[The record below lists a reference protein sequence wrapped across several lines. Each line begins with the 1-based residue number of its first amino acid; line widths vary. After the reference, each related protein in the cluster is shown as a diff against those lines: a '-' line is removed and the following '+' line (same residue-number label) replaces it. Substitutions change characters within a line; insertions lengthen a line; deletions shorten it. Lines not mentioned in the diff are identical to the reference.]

1 MSNPGDLP
9 LAPRSQHLAPLYKW
23 GAVLLVLVGILLA
36 PRPEGISEPSWRL
49 FAIFAATIVG
59 LIVRPIASGA
69 VVLLGVVAVALTG
82 TLAPAEALRGY
93 ADPIVWLVLCA
104 FFMSRAVLKTGLG
117 RRIAYLFIQ
126 ALGKRSIG
134 LAYAL
139 VSTDTLLASI
149 VPSNAARAGGV
160 VFPVARSLAEAYNS
174 TPGPTANRLG
184 AYLMVTVYQCD
195 VIACSMWL
203 TGQASNVLI
212 ARFALETSGIE
223 LTYLTWILGAV
234 VPGILSLLIAPWLLF
249 RIFPPEVKHTPQAT
263 DIARGE
269 LATMGPMSRSELL
282 TLIVFLLVAGMW
294 ITTAWHHLNY
304 AVVALVGFSA
314 LLLLQ
319 VLSWDDVLGE
329 RNAWDVFIWYG
340 GLVRMAEA
348 LGETGITKAFA
359 EATAGMTAGWAWPS
373 ALAVLLLVYF
383 YAHYGFASITAHA
396 SAMFIPFLVVILAA
410 GAPPMLAVLLLA
422 YFSNLC
428 AALTHYGTTP
438 APIYFGAR
446 YTSQRAWWRLG
457 FIVSLVSMAIYSTV
471 GVAWWK
477 LLGWW

>member
-1 MSNPGDLP
+1 MSDPVASGTS
-9 LAPRSQHLAPLYKW
+9 RLAPLLKW
-23 GAVLLVLVGILLA
+23 GAVFVVLVGILLA
-36 PRPEGISEPSWRL
+36 PHPAEITVSSWRL

-82 TLAPAEALRGY
+82 TLPPAEALRGY

-139 VSTDTLLASI
+139 ASTDTLLASI

-160 VFPVARSLAEAYNS
+160 VFPVTRSLAEAYDS

-184 AYLMVTVYQCD
+184 AYLMATVYQCD

-203 TGQASNVLI
+203 TGQASNVII
-212 ARFALETSGIE
+212 ARFAQETSGIE
-223 LTYLTWILGAV
+223 LSYLKWITGAI
-234 VPGILSLLIAPWLLF
+234 VPGIVALLIVPWVLF
-249 RIFPPEVKHTPQAT
+249 RIYPPDVKHTPHAT
-263 DIARGE
+263 E
-269 LATMGPMSRSELL
+269 LARQELAKMGPMSREEVL
-282 TLIVFLLVAGMW
+282 TLIVFVLVAFMW
-294 ITTAWHHLNY
+294 MTTPWHGLNSG
-304 AVVALVGFSA
+304 VVALVGFSA

-319 VLSWDDVLGE
+319 VLNWDDVLTE
-329 RNAWDVFIWYG
+329 RNAWDVYIWYG

-359 EATAGMTAGWAWPS
+359 EATAGLTTGWAWPA
-373 ALAVLLLVYF
+373 ALAALLLVYF

-396 SAMFIPFLVVILAA
+396 TAMFVPFLVVIMGA
-410 GAPPMLAVLLLA
+410 GAPPLLAVLLLA

-446 YTSQRAWWRLG
+446 YNTQRAWWKLG
-457 FIVSLVSMAIYSTV
+457 FLVSLVTITIYSTL
-471 GVAWWK
+471 GVVWWK
-477 LLGWW
+477 MLGWW

>member
-1 MSNPGDLP
+1 VFG
-9 LAPRSQHLAPLYKW
+9 
-23 GAVLLVLVGILLA
+23 VLTLILVS
-36 PRPEGISEPSWRL
+36 PRPDGITAQSWLL

-69 VVLLGVVAVALTG
+69 VVLLGVVAVAVTG
-82 TLAPAEALRGY
+82 TLSPAEALRGY

-117 RRIAYLFIQ
+117 RRIAYLFIR

-139 VSTDTLLASI
+139 VSTDTSLASI

-160 VFPVARSLAEAYNS
+160 VFPVARSLAEAYHS
-174 TPGPTANRLG
+174 TPGPTATRLG
-184 AYLMVTVYQCD
+184 SYLMLTVYQCD

-212 ARFALETSGIE
+212 ARFALETSGVEIS
-223 LTYLTWILGAV
+223 YLMWITGAV
-234 VPGILSLLIAPWLLF
+234 VPGIVSLLVVPFLLF
-249 RIFPPEVKHTPQAT
+249 KLYPPEVTHTPQAT
-263 DIARGE
+263 EIAQKE
-269 LATMGPMSRSELL
+269 LTAMGPMSRAERL
-282 TLIVFLLVAGMW
+282 TLLVFLTVAGMW

-314 LLLLQ
+314 LLLLG
-319 VLSWDDVLGE
+319 VLDWDDVLGE
-329 RNAWDVFIWYG
+329 RNAWDVYIWYG

-348 LGETGITKAFA
+348 LSETGITKAFA
-359 EATAGMTAGWAWPS
+359 EATAGFTTGWSWPA
-373 ALAVLLLVYF
+373 ALAVLLLVYA

-396 SAMFIPFLVVILAA
+396 TAMFVPFLVVIMGA
-410 GAPPMLAVLLLA
+410 GAPKVLAVLLLA

-438 APIYFGAR
+438 APIYFGAK
-446 YTSQRAWWRLG
+446 YNTQRDWWKLG
-457 FIVSLVSMAIYSTV
+457 FIVSLVTMAIYSTV

-477 LLGWW
+477 VLGWW

>member
-1 MSNPGDLP
+1 MSDSADIEVAARSER
-9 LAPRSQHLAPLYKW
+9 LAPFLKW
-23 GAVLLVLVGILLA
+23 GIVLVVLVAILLA
-36 PRPEGISEPSWRL
+36 RRPEGITAQSWHL
-49 FAIFAATIVG
+49 LAIFAATVVG

-82 TLAPAEALRGY
+82 TLPPAEALRGY

-117 RRIAYLFIQ
+117 RRIAYLFIR

-160 VFPVARSLAEAYNS
+160 VFPIVRSLAEAYNS
-174 TPGPTANRLG
+174 TPGPTAGRLG
-184 AYLMVTVYQCD
+184 AYLMVAVYQCD

-203 TGQASNVLI
+203 TGQASNLLI
-212 ARFALETSGIE
+212 ARFALETSGVE
-223 LTYLTWILGAV
+223 LTYLMWILGAV
-234 VPGILSLLIAPWLLF
+234 VPGVLTLLIVPWLLF
-249 RIFPPEVKHTPQAT
+249 RIFPPEVTHTPHAT
-263 DIARGE
+263 EIARIE
-269 LATMGPMSRSELL
+269 LAALGPMSRAERL
-282 TLIVFLLVAGMW
+282 TLVVFLLVAGMW

-319 VLSWDDVLGE
+319 VLNWDDVLGE

-348 LGETGITKAFA
+348 LGETGITTVFA
-359 EATAGMTAGWAWPS
+359 EATAGFTTGWAWPA
-373 ALAVLLLVYF
+373 ALTALLLVYF

-396 SAMFIPFLVVILAA
+396 TAMFVPFLIVIIGA
-410 GAPPMLAVLLLA
+410 GAPPVLAVLLLA

-446 YTSQRAWWRLG
+446 YTTQRAWWRLG
-457 FIVSLVSMAIYSTV
+457 FIVSLVSMAIYSTI
-471 GVAWWK
+471 GVAWWR